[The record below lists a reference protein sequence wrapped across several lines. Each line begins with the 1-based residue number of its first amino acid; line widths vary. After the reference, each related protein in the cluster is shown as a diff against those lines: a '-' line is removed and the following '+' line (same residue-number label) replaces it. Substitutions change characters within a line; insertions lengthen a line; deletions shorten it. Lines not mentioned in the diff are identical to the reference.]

1 MWWIRSVRLTVIST
15 SVTYKTFSAN
25 NRIFA
30 FTAQAS
36 VSSSASNIADV
47 KSTPGT
53 PNLNTIISDVVSK
66 HIKEEEEKLQKIN
79 SEKEEQDTK
88 TFLQVRCYNAINLIR
103 VYITIIF
110 GPSPLELKWLSFKT
124 KLMQV
129 VAYNYRTVL
138 LCQHK
143 INSMHFCI
151 FTVLYIHPVVR
162 K

>member
-1 MWWIRSVRLTVIST
+1 MTVIST
-15 SVTYKTFSAN
+15 SVTYNTYPAN

-36 VSSSASNIADV
+36 VSSSSANHADV

-88 TFLQVRCYNAINLIR
+88 TFLQEIGRAHV
-103 VYITIIF
+103 
-110 GPSPLELKWLSFKT
+110 
-124 KLMQV
+124 
-129 VAYNYRTVL
+129 
-138 LCQHK
+138 
-143 INSMHFCI
+143 
-151 FTVLYIHPVVR
+151 
-162 K
+162 